1 MSFDL
6 TPVQTRSEEN
16 GLEYHPDL
24 PTALAA
30 AKADPT
36 IWKISFAGPGMR
48 VRLVKREIPLA
59 CGKHAEE
66 AWVFES
72 MEDAVQE
79 ALAKAGP
86 R

>member
-1 MSFDL
+1 MTFDP

-48 VRLVKREIPLA
+48 VRLVRISIPL
-59 CGKHAEE
+59 GGGMPPED

-72 MEDAVQE
+72 MEEIVEE
-79 ALAKAGP
+79 AMRTAKA
-86 R
+86 